1 LADETKQPRLGQLW
15 LIAREGEAR
24 RDLVADVALPVR
36 TAHLYSYAVPNE
48 LAQRVRPG
56 VLLRVPYGR
65 RGRLVEA
72 WCVSVAEHEWDHARK
87 VIAEVRSPE
96 PLLNEVLVKLGLWI
110 SDYYACPPGMTFTA
124 MVPATL
130 RKPRLRKVSYVRAAA
145 RTSEKALTEKQQTLV
160 DAVRAGELRRDELLA
175 RTGVSRA
182 VLQRLCRQGVL
193 ESFVRQEAVEGSAR
207 ADRTTAAR
215 AETPAA
221 VAPEDS
227 FELTPGQAAA
237 LEAVCAA
244 ACTSPGFQVFLL
256 FGVPGSGKTEVYV
269 RAIREVVRTGR
280 QAILLVPEIAL
291 ATQVVERL
299 ARRFERVAVV
309 HSRLSARVRARNLR
323 AIADGSIDV
332 VIGTRSAV
340 FAPCPRLGLI
350 VVDEEQETSFKS
362 LSAPFFHARDVAI
375 KRGHVE
381 QIPVTMGSATPSLES
396 WHNAQVSAHFRLLR
410 LPERVPG
417 ARLPRVRLVSTG
429 APDPDHPAEV
439 LSPDLVTRLQETF
452 DDGQQAILL
461 HNRRGYAVYLRC
473 TTCGLMVRCPRCGT
487 HMVYH
492 HGYPRSR
499 RAEVAS
505 SGNLAGV
512 AAAGGAGDV
521 APVVKC
527 HRCGT
532 RSEAPQRCLDDTCNG
547 RLQRTGLAIQRLQEE
562 LHRLL
567 PQARLLRLDS
577 DTMRTREDYVT
588 ALRRFEAHEAD
599 ILLGTQMVA
608 KGLDFPEVCLV
619 GFIDAD
625 AALWLPDFR
634 AAEHVFQLL
643 VQVVGRA
650 GRRAGDSIAL
660 VQSSD
665 VTTAAIRHAV
675 RMDYEGF
682 AKAELA
688 HRQRLFQPP
697 FSRMLRCVCTDGRP
711 GRARSE
717 AERLSKG
724 LRAVAGRIHGDIR
737 VDDAEPCVVPRLR
750 GRFRFQVIVRA
761 PRDGSLQ
768 RLLHQAA
775 DEKALAPRVQRFAI
789 DVDPLDSF

>member
-1 LADETKQPRLGQLW
+1 MADETKQPRSGQLW

-24 RDLVADVALPVR
+24 RDLVADVALLVR
-36 TAHLYSYAVPNE
+36 TSRLYSYAVPDAVAE
-48 LAQRVRPG
+48 RVRPG

-72 WCVSVAEHEWDHARK
+72 WCVAVAHREWDHARK
-87 VIAEVRSPE
+87 PIAEVCSPE
-96 PLLNEVLVKLGLWI
+96 PLLNEALVKLGMWI

-124 MVPATL
+124 MVPAPL
-130 RKPRLRKVSYVRAAA
+130 RKSRLRKVSYVRATAQ
-145 RTSEKALTEKQQTLV
+145 TPEKALTEKQQTLV
-160 DAVRAGELRRDELLA
+160 DALGAGELRRDELLA
-175 RTGVSRA
+175 RTGVSGAILR
-182 VLQRLCRQGVL
+182 RLCRLGVL
-193 ESFVRQEAVEGSAR
+193 ELVVHQEAVERLTSP
-207 ADRTTAAR
+207 DRTAAR

-227 FELTPGQAAA
+227 FELTPGQRAA
-237 LEAVCAA
+237 LETVCAA
-244 ACTSPGFQVFLL
+244 ACTSPDFRVFLL

-269 RAIREVVRTGR
+269 RAIRDVVRTGR
-280 QAILLVPEIAL
+280 QALLLVPEIAL

-309 HSRLSARVRARNLR
+309 HSRLTARVRARNLR
-323 AIADGSIDV
+323 AIADGSVDL

-375 KRGHVE
+375 KRGQIE
-381 QIPVTMGSATPSLES
+381 QIPVVMGSATPSLES

-417 ARLPRVRLVSTG
+417 ARLPQVRLV
-429 APDPDHPAEV
+429 AMAALDADHTAEV

-473 TTCGLMVRCPRCGT
+473 ATCGLMVRCPRCGT

-492 HGYPRSR
+492 HGHPRGR
-499 RAEVAS
+499 RAQAAPS
-505 SGNLAGV
+505 DAFAGI
-512 AAAGGAGDV
+512 AAGEGRAAV

-532 RSEAPQRCLDDTCNG
+532 RTEAPQRCLDDTCNG

-562 LHRLL
+562 LRRLF

-588 ALRRFEAHEAD
+588 ALQRFEAHEAD

-608 KGLDFPEVCLV
+608 KGLDFPKVRLV

-634 AAEHVFQLL
+634 AAEHVFRLL

-650 GRRAGDSIAL
+650 GRRAGDSVAL
-660 VQSSD
+660 VQSGD
-665 VTTAAIRHAV
+665 VTTPAIRHAV
-675 RMDYEGF
+675 RMDYEAF

-717 AERLSKG
+717 AERLSER
-724 LRAVAGRIHGDIR
+724 LRAVAGRIHADIR

-775 DEKALAPRVQRFAI
+775 DEKILAPRVQRFTI
-789 DVDPLDSF
+789 DVDPLDAL